1 MSDADRI
8 NQSVQELIR
17 IVSGTKR
24 SVPYKFSARVVP
36 AIMACA
42 EHRDDIT
49 ADVWRQIDD
58 LTRRIALLE
67 SKRKGRSTKTNK

>member
-49 ADVWRQIDD
+49 PDIRRQIDD

-67 SKRKGRSTKTNK
+67 SKRKGQSTKDE

>member
-67 SKRKGRSTKTNK
+67 SKRKGQSTKDE

>member
-1 MSDADRI
+1 MSNAEKID
-8 NQSVQELIR
+8 QSVQELIR
-17 IVSGTKR
+17 IVSGSKR

-49 ADVWRQIDD
+49 PDIRRQIDD
-58 LTRRIALLE
+58 LARRIELLE
-67 SKRKGRSTKTNK
+67 QKRKGRSTKPNK